1 MTDADQG
8 FAYEFGDWLIEPDLN
23 RIRRGEQEIQL
34 EPSTLG
40 VLCYLLE
47 RPGEIVSVDEL
58 LASVWQDDRV
68 EARFMVEYTK
78 LLDSYLEGFE
88 PQVEL

>member
-1 MTDADQG
+1 MASSTSRQLFDGLVVHRPKGTGWD
-8 FAYEFGDWLIEPDLN
+8 DL
-23 RIRRGEQEIQL
+23 E
-34 EPSTLG
+34 
-40 VLCYLLE
+40 
-47 RPGEIVSVDEL
+47 
-58 LASVWQDDRV
+58 QDDRV

>member
-1 MTDADQG
+1 MD
-8 FAYEFGDWLIEPDLN
+8 DL
-23 RIRRGEQEIQL
+23 E
-34 EPSTLG
+34 
-40 VLCYLLE
+40 
-47 RPGEIVSVDEL
+47 
-58 LASVWQDDRV
+58 QDDRV